1 VGASAGPVAE
11 FVEVRSL
18 SGCPRSQRAAPVPER
33 RTGLR
38 AQRRS
43 LSSSKGGEVVRVPF
57 DRLRGRVVRF
67 RRVAPFPL
75 SSAGPWLVVSGP

>member
-11 FVEVRSL
+11 FVEVWTL
-18 SGCPRSQRAAPVPER
+18 SGRPRSQRAAPVPER

-43 LSSSKGGEVVRVPF
+43 LSSSKGVEVVRVPF

-75 SSAGPWLVVSGP
+75 GSADLCVVVSGP